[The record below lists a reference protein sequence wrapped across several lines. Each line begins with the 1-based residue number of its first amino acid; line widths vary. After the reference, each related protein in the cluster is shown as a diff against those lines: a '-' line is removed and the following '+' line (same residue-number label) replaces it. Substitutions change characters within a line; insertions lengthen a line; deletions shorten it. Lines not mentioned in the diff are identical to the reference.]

1 MQAAHE
7 MYKEIRKKAGS
18 LGANAII
25 LDSLSEP
32 TAGDKIVNAIIG
44 TPNTRKGKAI
54 AIYVFE
60 EGSVGAAP

>member
-1 MQAAHE
+1 

-60 EGSVGAAP
+60 EGSAGAAP